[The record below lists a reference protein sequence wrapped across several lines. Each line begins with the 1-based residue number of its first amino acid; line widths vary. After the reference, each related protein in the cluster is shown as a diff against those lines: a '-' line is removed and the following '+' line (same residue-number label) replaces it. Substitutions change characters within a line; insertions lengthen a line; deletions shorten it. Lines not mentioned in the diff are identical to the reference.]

1 MIFPAF
7 FAILVGTGM
16 IIQWTLSYI
25 KEQIPE
31 LQTEP
36 IRIKFHIAA
45 EMLTAAS
52 LLVAGIGLLVSAPW
66 ATPLF
71 LVAVG
76 MLFYTSV
83 VSPGY
88 FAQQGKWGWLVMFA
102 IIFILGITSIFI
114 VL

>member
-1 MIFPAF
+1 MIFPAL
-7 FAILVGTGM
+7 FAIPVGTGM
-16 IIQWTLSYI
+16 IIQWSLSYF
-25 KEQIPE
+25 KAQIPE

-45 EMLTAAS
+45 EMLMAAS
-52 LLVAGIGLLVSAPW
+52 LLVAGIGLLISMPW
-66 ATPLF
+66 ATSLF

-76 MLFYTSV
+76 MLLYTSV

-88 FAQQGKWGWLVMFA
+88 FAQQGQWGWLVIFG
-102 IIFILGITSIFI
+102 IIIILGITSIFF

>member
-1 MIFPAF
+1 MIFPAL

-16 IIQWTLSYI
+16 IAQWTLSYV

-45 EMLTAAS
+45 ELLTAAF
-52 LLVAGIGLLVSAPW
+52 LMVAGIGLLISMPW
-66 ATPLF
+66 ATSLY
-71 LVAVG
+71 LISVG
-76 MLFYTSV
+76 MLFYTSM

-88 FAQQGKWGWLVMFA
+88 FAQQGQWSWL
-102 IIFILGITSIFI
+102 IIFGIIIILGITSIFFI
-114 VL
+114 L